1 MSSSSGQIRRNRG
14 LLIVLSGP
22 SAAGKNTLLNALMER
37 LSDIKYSVSATT
49 RAPRPGEQDG
59 VNYYFLTRE
68 EFERRAAQGE
78 FLEWAEFCGNLYGTP
93 RKYVEEVL
101 ASGQDIIMDIDI
113 QGAKQVR
120 KAMPEAVSVF
130 LMPPSA
136 EELRKRIVKR
146 GKDSEEAIRQRLSQV
161 DREIQAVFDYDYVIL
176 NDDLERAVGRLVSII
191 LAERS
196 RVPRCDVAGFIREFQ
211 QSALKS
217 GEGGRGSDTTIA

>member
-1 MSSSSGQIRRNRG
+1 MSTTNGQIKRTRG

-22 SAAGKNTLLNALMER
+22 SAAGKNTLLSGLMER
-37 LSDIKYSVSATT
+37 FTDIKYSVSATT
-49 RAPRPGEQDG
+49 RAPRPGEEEG

-68 EFERRAAQGE
+68 EFERRAAHGE

-113 QGAKQVR
+113 QGAEQVR

-130 LMPPSA
+130 LMPPSV

-196 RVPRCDVAGFIREFQ
+196 RVPRCDLAGFICRFRE
-211 QSALKS
+211 SALES
-217 GEGGRGSDTTIA
+217 GEGGRGSDTTSA